1 MPTTWNILGESVLG
15 ASHSSSK
22 KPNQDAIGWAPK
34 APTSSAPL
42 VMALADGHGSERFF
56 RSADGARFAVEVT
69 LQELHRF
76 ARESQRLTDQQQ
88 LERQIKSLLAS
99 ITRQWRERVLAHWT
113 QHVWTP
119 EESRWVQYEKNKTVV
134 KEHIDNPAL
143 FYGATLLAALVT
155 EAFILYLQ
163 IGDGDILTISPSGK
177 VTRPIPEDT
186 RNIANETTSLCAP
199 AAEKDF
205 RASLQWRAERL
216 PALIM
221 LSTDGYSNCYQ
232 SDDDFFLVGSNIWKT
247 IREQGVEEAGRSLKG
262 WLEIATREGSGDDIS
277 VGLLCRESA
286 LKEQEAEEPPEVSQT
301 QNPPLPQ
308 HAMPE
313 ESTEAPSSPARPH
326 LDPAVVMHIADVK
339 TVLTPPQENQHAKSQ
354 AQAPEPP
361 HTPPTG
367 TSLSGPL
374 PVPFDPV
381 RRTGAEPHAISVDQS
396 GKKGYRS
403 IKEAVEHAAS
413 GDSIHIS
420 PGTYQ
425 LEETLVLDKDIE
437 LRGEGNAG
445 EIIVTGNVPCLRISA
460 LVKIWNI
467 HWFGTV
473 QPGRTPDRPAI
484 EIAQDAPRFDYC
496 KVITESSLGILVH
509 GREAR
514 PMFYCCTISQC
525 SDQGIIVT
533 DHATGRLDSCWI
545 VGNQGVGITFEM
557 ESTGQ
562 MWDCHLLNNKHASI
576 EVQQG
581 SNLRIADSQFEGYAR
596 DFVVVGVKG
605 LLTIAHCNIP
615 RRKIREA
622 GGKVVWG

>member
-1 MPTTWNILGESVLG
+1 MPTTWKILGETVLG
-15 ASHSSSK
+15 ASHSSSG
-22 KPNQDAIGWAPK
+22 KPNQDAIGWEPK

-88 LERQIKSLLAS
+88 LERQIKALLAS
-99 ITRQWRERVLAHWT
+99 ITRQWRERVLDH
-113 QHVWTP
+113 
-119 EESRWVQYEKNKTVV
+119 WVQHDLTREENLWLKNPKNTSVAKLHV
-134 KEHIDNPAL
+134 DNPAL

-155 EAFILYLQ
+155 EAFILYFQ
-163 IGDGDILTISPSGK
+163 IGDGDILSISPSGK

-205 RASLQWRAERL
+205 RASLQWRAERF

-247 IREQGVEEAGRSLKG
+247 IREQGVEEAERSLKG
-262 WLEIATREGSGDDIS
+262 WLETATRAGSGDDIS

-286 LKEQEAEEPPEVSQT
+286 LKEQEVEASPEVSQT
-301 QNPPLPQ
+301 QNPPPPQ

-313 ESTEAPSSPARPH
+313 ELTEMPSPPARPH
-326 LDPAVVMHIADVK
+326 LDPAVVRHIADIK
-339 TVLTPPQENQHAKSQ
+339 TVLMPPRENQPPKGQ
-354 AQAPEPP
+354 AQAPELS
-361 HTPPTG
+361 HTPLADAA
-367 TSLSGPL
+367 LSGSL
-374 PVPFDPV
+374 PVPLDPV
-381 RRTGAEPHAISVDQS
+381 RRSKLEPHVITVDQS
-396 GKKGYRS
+396 GKKGFRT

-420 PGTYQ
+420 PGTYH

-445 EIIVTGNVPCLRISA
+445 EIKVTGHVPCLRISA

-473 QPGRTPDRPAI
+473 QPGKTLGRHAI
-484 EIAQDAPRFDYC
+484 EIAQDAPQFEYC
-496 KVITESSLGILVH
+496 EIITESSLGILVH

-514 PMFYCCTISQC
+514 PMFYFCKIWRC

-533 DHATGRLDSCWI
+533 DRAMGTLESCVI
-545 VGNQGVGITFEM
+545 AENQGVGITFEAGSFGRM
-557 ESTGQ
+557 TN
-562 MWDCHLLNNKHASI
+562 CRLLDNKRASI
-576 EVQQG
+576 EVQQE
-581 SNLRIADSQFEGYAR
+581 SNIRIEYSEIKGL
-596 DFVVVGVKG
+596 VVVETKG
-605 LLTIAHCNIP
+605 QITFHHCGISD
-615 RRKIREA
+615 KVQEKS
-622 GGKVVWG
+622 GGKAFRDR